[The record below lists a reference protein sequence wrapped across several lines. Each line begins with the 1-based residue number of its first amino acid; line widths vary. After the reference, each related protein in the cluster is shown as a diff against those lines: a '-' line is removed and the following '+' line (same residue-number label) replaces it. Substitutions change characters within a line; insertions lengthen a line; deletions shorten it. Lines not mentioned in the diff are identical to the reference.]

1 MKLPRRKFLQQS
13 ALVTAAALTAPRLLN
28 KLSAADS
35 LVDPATVVPAGDTPA
50 VAVGRPMPP
59 APTYIAPPPGFGVI
73 DGPFQPS
80 FESLVGYKSAPDWF
94 RDAKFGMWAHWGPQC
109 VPEQGDWYAQNMY
122 IETHA
127 VHKYHV
133 EHYGHPSKFGFK
145 DILPLFKAEKWDP
158 EHLIGLYKR
167 AGAKYFMCMAHH
179 HDNFDMF
186 DSTYQPWN
194 SLAIGPKR
202 SLVGGWEKAVR
213 DAGLKFAISSH
224 GDRAWSWY
232 QAAQGADKVGPMA
245 GVPYDGQM
253 SKADGKGLW
262 WDGFDPQDYYAQYHK
277 PGNYS
282 WEFGPAGG
290 RRGAPAAEPNPP
302 VAKEFSE
309 KFFNRIIDLINK
321 HNPDLLY
328 FDDSVLPHYP
338 MSDIGLRI
346 AAYYYNHTI
355 KRNGTLDCVLTGKDL
370 NAQQSQALV
379 MDIEKN
385 GSPTARPEPWQTDTC
400 IGSWHYNISH
410 LNKHDYKNARDIA
423 RILVDNV
430 SKNGNLML
438 NIPLPG
444 HGQPDTDELAIIA
457 DFTTWMDRNSV
468 GIYAT
473 RPWRTIGEGSV
484 GAAATGFGRGGIVQ
498 STFTAKDF
506 RFMQKDGSV
515 FAFVMD
521 WPADG
526 NLVITSLANGAPTG
540 AGNVERVEAIG
551 VNEPL
556 KFTRDANG
564 LNVTLP
570 EQKIGDHVY
579 GFKISGTGLTV

>member
-1 MKLPRRKFLQQS
+1 
-13 ALVTAAALTAPRLLN
+13 
-28 KLSAADS
+28 
-35 LVDPATVVPAGDTPA
+35 
-50 VAVGRPMPP
+50 
-59 APTYIAPPPGFGVI
+59 
-73 DGPFQPS
+73 
-80 FESLVGYKSAPDWF
+80 
-94 RDAKFGMWAHWGPQC
+94 
-109 VPEQGDWYAQNMY
+109 
-122 IETHA
+122 
-127 VHKYHV
+127 
-133 EHYGHPSKFGFK
+133 
-145 DILPLFKAEKWDP
+145 
-158 EHLIGLYKR
+158 
-167 AGAKYFMCMAHH
+167 
-179 HDNFDMF
+179 
-186 DSTYQPWN
+186 
-194 SLAIGPKR
+194 
-202 SLVGGWEKAVR
+202 
-213 DAGLKFAISSH
+213 
-224 GDRAWSWY
+224 
-232 QAAQGADKVGPMA
+232 
-245 GVPYDGQM
+245 
-253 SKADGKGLW
+253 
-262 WDGFDPQDYYAQYHK
+262 
-277 PGNYS
+277 
-282 WEFGPAGG
+282 
-290 RRGAPAAEPNPP
+290 
-302 VAKEFSE
+302 
-309 KFFNRIIDLINK
+309 
-321 HNPDLLY
+321 
-328 FDDSVLPHYP
+328 
-338 MSDIGLRI
+338 
-346 AAYYYNHTI
+346 
-355 KRNGTLDCVLTGKDL
+355 
-370 NAQQSQALV
+370 V

-540 AGNVERVEAIG
+540 AGNVERVEVIG